1 MAPDVIK
8 IGKDWFS
15 ARGWKAFPFQLE
27 AWQAFLDG
35 RHGLV
40 NAPTG
45 SGKTYSLLM
54 PALLEFIRDNPD
66 YKTKK
71 NNGLQII
78 WITPIRALSKEIELS
93 GNRVIEGLGLPWK
106 VGVRSGDTSLKERA
120 RQKEKPP
127 ELLIT
132 TPESLHLLMAQ
143 KEYPDFFK
151 SLRAVVADEWH
162 ELMGSKRGVQV
173 ELALSRLKTISPH
186 LKVWGISATIGNM
199 DQALE
204 ALLGNYYHEKDYAVV
219 RSDIEKKVEV
229 VSVLPDTLDTLPWAG
244 HLGIQLL
251 QKVIDIVKGSSTTL
265 IFTNT
270 RSFAEIWYHRMLDA
284 APELSG
290 LIAMHHGSISQELRN
305 WVEEQ
310 LHEGKLKAVV
320 CTSSLDLGVD
330 FRPVETVIQVG
341 GPKGVA
347 RFLQRAGR
355 SGHQPGAVSRIYFVP
370 THSLELM
377 EAAAIREAI
386 TQKIVED
393 RLPYIRSF
401 DVLIQYLTTLSVS
414 DGFYPDQIFAEIKTT
429 FCYNSVSE
437 DEWNWLLNFITT
449 GGDSLQA
456 YDEYRKVGI
465 HEGLYKIE
473 NRTLAMR
480 HRLSIGTIVGD
491 SSLFVRFVSGKYLGT
506 VEEYFISR
514 LNPGDVFWFAGRNL
528 ELVRIKEMEAQVRKS
543 SKKSG
548 AVPSWQG
555 GRMPL
560 SSQMSEMIRL
570 KLDEVVRGVEKD
582 DELVFLRPLFALQQ
596 ERSHLPS
603 KSEFLIEYFK
613 STEGYHVLMYPFEG
627 RFVHEGMGALVAYRI
642 AQIQPITFS
651 IAMNDYGFELL
662 SDQPIPIDEAIE
674 TNVLGVENLLK
685 DIQASINSTEMAR
698 RKFRDIAAISGL
710 VFKGYPGK
718 PIKDRYLQ
726 SSSQLFFNVFHDYE
740 AHNLLLQQAYEEVMD
755 FQLEEARLRR
765 ALERIAQQ
773 KIIITHP
780 DKPTPFAFPI
790 MVDRTRE
797 KLTSEK
803 LEDRVKRMALQ
814 FDSLD

>member
-1 MAPDVIK
+1 V
-8 IGKDWFS
+8 
-15 ARGWKAFPFQLE
+15 FPFQQE
-27 AWQAFLDG
+27 AWEAYLNGQ
-35 RHGLV
+35 HGLV

-45 SGKTYSLLM
+45 SGKTYSLM
-54 PALLEFIRDNPD
+54 VPCLLEFIRNHPNFASQ
-66 YKTKK
+66 K
-71 NNGLQII
+71 NNGLQVI

-93 GNRVIEGLGLPWK
+93 GKRIIEGLGLPWK
-106 VGVRSGDTSLKERA
+106 VGVRSGDTSVKERA
-120 RQKEKPP
+120 KQKEKPP

-132 TPESLHLLMAQ
+132 TPESLHLLLAQ
-143 KEYPDFFK
+143 KGYPEFFK
-151 SLRAVVADEWH
+151 NLRAIIADEWH

-204 ALLGNYYHEKDYAVV
+204 ALLGNYYHEKNYTIV
-219 RSDIEKKVEV
+219 RSDLEKKVEV
-229 VSVLPDTLDTLPWAG
+229 VSLLPETLEKLPWAG

-251 QKVIDIVKGSSTTL
+251 QKVIDIVKGSTTTL

-270 RSFAEIWYHRMLDA
+270 RSFAEIWYQRMLDK

-290 LIAMHHGSISQELRN
+290 LIAMHHGSISQEIRS

-355 SGHQPGAVSRIYFVP
+355 SGHQPGATSRIYFVP

-386 TQKIVED
+386 TRKIVED

-401 DVLIQYLTTLSVS
+401 DVLIQYLVTLAVS
-414 DGFYPDQIFAEIKTT
+414 DGFYPDQIHAEIKST
-429 FCYNSVSE
+429 FCYQSVSE
-437 DEWNWLLNFITT
+437 DEWHWLLNFITT

-456 YDEYRKVGI
+456 YDEYRKVI
-465 HEGLYKIE
+465 ILQGLYKVD
-473 NRTLAMR
+473 NRMIAMR
-480 HRLSIGTIVGD
+480 HRLSVGTIVGD

-506 VEEYFISR
+506 IEEYFISR

-543 SKKSG
+543 NKKSG

-560 SSQMSEMIRL
+560 SSQMSEMIRV

-582 DELVFLRPLFALQQ
+582 DELIFLRPLFQLQKD
-596 ERSHLPS
+596 RSHLPA
-603 KSEFLIEYFK
+603 KDEFLIEYFK

-627 RFVHEGMGALVAYRI
+627 RFVHEGIAALMAYRI

-662 SDQPIPIDEAIE
+662 SDQPIPIEEAVE
-674 TNVLGVENLLK
+674 TNVLGVEDLLK

-718 PIKDRYLQ
+718 PVKDRHLQ

-740 AHNLLLQQAYEEVMD
+740 AHNLLLQQAFEEVMD
-755 FQLEEARLRR
+755 FQLEEARLRK
-765 ALERIAQQ
+765 ALERIAHQ
-773 KIIITHP
+773 KIIITRP
-780 DKPTPFAFPI
+780 AMPTPFAFPI
-790 MVDRTRE
+790 MVDHMRE

-803 LEDRVKRMALQ
+803 LEDRIKRMALQ
-814 FDSLD
+814 FDAD